1 MDRLMDTAT
10 APQSNS
16 PTLRIGLTGGIAS
29 GKSTVSELFGAL
41 GVPIIDADQVARE
54 LVAPGEPLLATV
66 FERFGTQLRRADG
79 SLDRAALRE
88 QVFEDAAKRRQLEA
102 LLHPAIRARSQQ
114 LATLSGGPY
123 QIHVVPL
130 LVETQ
135 TASDYD
141 RVLVVDC
148 PEELQLSRL
157 QARYGCEAQQ
167 ARAMLA
173 AQSSRATR
181 VAAADDI
188 ILNDAEPEA
197 LGPKV
202 IGLHQRYLA
211 LAAVLRRR

>member
-1 MDRLMDTAT
+1 LIDPAT
-10 APQSNS
+10 APPSNS

-41 GVPIIDADQVARE
+41 GVPIIDADQVARA
-54 LVAPGEPLLATV
+54 LVAPGAPLLAAV

-88 QVFEDAAKRRQLEA
+88 LVFEDAAKRRQLEA
-102 LLHPAIRARSQQ
+102 LLHPAIHARSQQ
-114 LATLSGGPY
+114 LAALAGGPY

-135 TASDYD
+135 AASHYD

-148 PEELQLSRL
+148 SEQLQLSRL
-157 QARYGCEAQQ
+157 QARYGCDAQQ

-173 AQSSRATR
+173 AQSSRAAR
-181 VAAADDI
+181 LAAADDI
-188 ILNDAEPEA
+188 ILNDAEPAA

-202 IGLHQRYLA
+202 AELHQRYLA
-211 LAAVLRRR
+211 LADLPRR